1 MDDSVT
7 PVPKIPA
14 RTEFRRLRRLL
25 PGTAAQ
31 EAGLALADHA
41 LAELPELVPA
51 GGTVAAY
58 LSAGSEPATA
68 SLLEGLV
75 EAGYDVVLPVCEPG
89 RRLSWC
95 HWTPGTALQPGL
107 FPSVPE
113 PVGKRLSLQELPAL
127 DLVFLPALAI
137 DSAGVR
143 MGQGGGYY
151 DRFLAELRAAGNNA
165 LAVALVYDHEFVPAG
180 SWASDAFDQPV
191 DGVLTPSGWTWLP
204 LDPAGSRHA
213 V

>member
-1 MDDSVT
+1 MADSAA
-7 PVPKIPA
+7 PVPKISA
-14 RTEFRRLRRLL
+14 RSEFRRLRRRL
-25 PGTAAQ
+25 PPAAAHDAG
-31 EAGLALADHA
+31 AGLARHA
-41 LAELPELVPA
+41 LAVLPDLVPP

-58 LSAGSEPATA
+58 LSARTEPDTA
-68 SLLEGLV
+68 PLLEGLV
-75 EAGYDVVLPVCEPG
+75 TAGYDVVLPVCEPE

-95 HWTPGTALQPGL
+95 RWVPGTALQPGL

-113 PVGKRLSLQELPAL
+113 PAGPRLSLHDLPGL

-151 DRFLAELRAAGNNA
+151 DRFLAGLRAAGNSVP
-165 LAVALVYDHEFVPAG
+165 AVGTVYDHEFVPAG
-180 SWASDAFDQPV
+180 SWESDTLDQPV
-191 DGVLTPSGWTWLP
+191 DAALTPSGWTRLP
-204 LDPAGSRHA
+204 LRRVDSEHA